1 MQLLH
6 LQVIQLPVQSGDQGV
21 VQIGPSGLQ
30 PPATRFIIDAPVKL
44 SSQVVVVRTGE
55 SRWHDISVKYFFK
68 FCPLLST
75 NRSFSLLG
83 EGPVILPPIMKVVN
97 HILVPSSC
105 PQYHS
110 SFNCAPLQ
118 ENPHYKQYK
127 ALKKYLISLKTVMQS
142 LTLAQQEEHEDLM
155 DTSSLSV
162 EDIKIK
168 KEQERAN
175 CYGFDVRLLI
185 LNLIFVFTV
194 LHPCGTS
201 T

>member
-1 MQLLH
+1 
-6 LQVIQLPVQSGDQGV
+6 
-21 VQIGPSGLQ
+21 
-30 PPATRFIIDAPVKL
+30 
-44 SSQVVVVRTGE
+44 
-55 SRWHDISVKYFFK
+55 
-68 FCPLLST
+68 
-75 NRSFSLLG
+75 
-83 EGPVILPPIMKVVN
+83 
-97 HILVPSSC
+97 
-105 PQYHS
+105 
-110 SFNCAPLQ
+110 
-118 ENPHYKQYK
+118 
-127 ALKKYLISLKTVMQS
+127 MQS

-168 KEQERAN
+168 KELERAN